1 MADTTTKKILIEVEA
16 RYTQI
21 SNALKEMSNLAVQI
35 QALKTLRQA
44 EQDEN
49 GKTTQTYITLD
60 TNLKSLQKEYNTLS
74 RFIVAANTSAKAME
88 STLAEGG
95 NFILSQE
102 AQLAKLTLAWKGL
115 TTTQQ
120 ASTQGQALKAQID
133 AVTKSLYEN
142 GTQLDKNKL
151 TVGNYAGAIEGLIV
165 KMSKEG
171 QAVGA
176 TSQAYSALLAKYQMA
191 EAEARQLILTK
202 GAQDA
207 ATVESIA
214 RMKQYGMEIDKLN
227 STMGKYQAKT
237 VNASYATFSLSQVV
251 REIPNFAIDARLG
264 FMALSNNLPMLAQ
277 DFQTLKM
284 QLGSTG
290 KALKAF
296 GASLFGINTI
306 MVILSTVLIAWGPQ
320 MLAWTKSLF
329 AGAEATDAQTQ
340 TLKAMNEVLKKGD
353 SSLKTAIAGQIQLS
367 VVLEKAKKG
376 TVSEDA
382 AVREY
387 NKTLGEHYGK
397 IKTLSEAVAGY
408 GRYSQEFI
416 KAKIAEAAAL
426 KLVDQTADQVLKAE
440 QSRQVLRG
448 LGAKDLGALNEEFK
462 KVKASAASSKQLGDA
477 LTYVSKAGG
486 ISGVFS
492 KMPEGSAETVDA
504 LLRLSKLK
512 GGWVFIDEMARLK
525 DANTTIARTTKTIES
540 LYSALNDEFTK
551 PDPTETLKTKLK
563 RLSDA
568 AITEAQIRNEAAET
582 AVKQEEDYQS
592 EDFSKKQAYEKRLFD
607 LKQQFEAEKFGI
619 LVTYQQKT
627 KAQQDT
633 FLATQQNDALTF
645 EKKQTAAVK
654 KELDKRNK
662 DVAAARKALLTLL
675 SGKGNYGNEQ
685 AEIQAVTEKYDAE
698 LKAYKDSLK
707 AQGKAS
713 EEQMFELMT
722 LEIQTEEQKQAAI
735 AAIKAEYR
743 ERELSLSR
751 AGIIQQFADESALA
765 REGIETRY
773 AITKKR
779 VEGELALLSK
789 KYDADQVM
797 SEKDAERYK
806 KLLSER
812 EANDKAYEENKV
824 AVKEFF
830 MEKATEILSSLND
843 VAAGFDER
851 DKERVQTTRDDAV
864 AALDE
869 RLSKG
874 LISQKTHDKEV
885 KKLDENLD
893 KEKQKIARRQAI
905 RERLMATISIGIN
918 TAKAIMGIWA
928 DFPKIDF
935 GVSAATAS
943 GIVAALGLAQAAAVW
958 SQPMPKASKGMLLQ
972 GPSHAGG
979 GVKVE
984 AEGGEAIINRR
995 STSMFKPLLS
1005 AINAAGG
1012 GVRFATGGI
1021 PVGLA
1026 NDGGFSARQ
1035 AFPVSI
1041 GPTAKE
1047 IAQAVAEMQISV
1059 SVEQIEKA
1067 TNKFVR
1073 VRGRASY

>member
-16 RYTQI
+16 KYAQI
-21 SNALKEMSNLAVQI
+21 DQALRRMSDLAVEI
-35 QALKTLRQA
+35 QALKTLKK
-44 EQDEN
+44 EEGKVNEEN
-49 GKTTQTYITLD
+49 AVTVTKL
-60 TNLKSLQKEYNTLS
+60 NVALKAAQKEYSTLN
-74 RFIVAANTSAKAME
+74 RFVTASTASAKAFE
-88 STLAEGG
+88 TAIQDTGITL
-95 NFILSQE
+95 LSQE
-102 AQLAKLTLAWKGL
+102 AQLTKSTLAWKGL
-115 TTTQQ
+115 TQ
-120 ASTQGQALKAQID
+120 AERESEQGVKLKAQID
-133 AVTKSLYEN
+133 ALTKSLYEN

-151 TVGNYAGAIEGLIV
+151 TVGNYAGEIEGLIL

-171 QAVGA
+171 QVVGA
-176 TSQAYSALLAKYQMA
+176 SSQAYSELLTKYQLA
-191 EAEARQLILTK
+191 EMKARELVLTTGEQSAASLEAIADVKKYGAEL
-202 GAQDA
+202 
-207 ATVESIA
+207 
-214 RMKQYGMEIDKLN
+214 DKLN
-227 STMGKYQAKT
+227 TTMGKYSAKT
-237 VNASYATFSLSQVV
+237 VNASYSTFSLSQVV
-251 REIPNFAIDARLG
+251 REMPNFAIDARLG

-277 DFQTLKM
+277 DFQMLSK
-284 QLGSTG
+284 QLGSS
-290 KALKAF
+290 KLAF
-296 GASLFGINTI
+296 QAFAKSLVGVNTI
-306 MVILSTVLIAWGPQ
+306 MVLLSTALIAWGPQ
-320 MLAWTKSLF
+320 IVPFTEKLF
-329 AGAEATDAQTQ
+329 RGAKAADEQTMK
-340 TLKAMNEVLKKGD
+340 LKALNDVLKKSD
-353 SSLKTAIAGQIQLS
+353 STLKSAINGQIRLG
-367 VVLEKAKKG
+367 VVLDKAKDG
-376 TVSEDA
+376 VISGDA
-382 AVREY
+382 AVHEY

-397 IKTLSEAVAGY
+397 VKTLSEAVAGY
-408 GRYSQEFI
+408 GKYSQEFI
-416 KAKIAEAAAL
+416 KAKIAEAAAM
-426 KLVDQTADQVLKAE
+426 KLTDQTADEVLKREVARE
-440 QSRQVLRG
+440 GIRNLRNKEVVQAWNE
-448 LGAKDLGALNEEFK
+448 LITAAAK
-462 KVKASAASSKQLGDA
+462 
-477 LTYVSKAGG
+477 TKAGTAELYKELASFPTG
-486 ISGVFS
+486 T
-492 KMPEGSAETVDA
+492 EGSLD
-504 LLRLSKLK
+504 RLTATTSVFGQELFKLK
-512 GGWVFIDEMARLK
+512 DMAGGKKFLDYMKQIGQSNE
-525 DANTTIARTTKTIES
+525 NIAATEKTIKS
-540 LYSALNDEFTK
+540 LYSTLNDEFTK
-551 PDPTETLKTKLK
+551 PDPKETLAQKLK

-568 AITEAQIRNEAAET
+568 AIAEAQLRNEAAEN
-582 AVKQEEDYQS
+582 AIKEEEDYQS

-627 KAQQDT
+627 KAQQQA
-633 FLATQQNDALTF
+633 FLATQQNDALAF

-654 KELDKRNK
+654 KELEKRKK
-662 DVAAARKALLTLL
+662 DVANARKALLTLL
-675 SGKGNYGNEQ
+675 SGKGGYGNEQ

-722 LEIQTEEQKQAAI
+722 LEIQTEEQKQEAI

-773 AITKKR
+773 GITKKR
-779 VEGELALLSK
+779 IDGELALLNK
-789 KYDADQVM
+789 KYNADQAM

-806 KLLSER
+806 KLLAER

-830 MEKATEILSSLND
+830 MEKANEILSSLND

-851 DKERVQTTRDDAV
+851 DKERVQENRDKAV
-864 AALDE
+864 SALDE

-874 LISQKTHDKEV
+874 IISQKSHDAQV
-885 KKLDENLD
+885 KKLDESLD

-905 RERLMATISIGIN
+905 RERLMATISIGMN

-958 SQPMPKASKGMLLQ
+958 SQPMPKASRGLLLQ

-979 GVKVE
+979 GIPIE
-984 AEGGEAIINRR
+984 AEGGEAIINKR

-1012 GVRFATGGI
+1012 GVRFATGGM

-1047 IAQAVAEMQISV
+1047 IAEAVAEMQISV

-1067 TNKFVR
+1067 TTKYVR